1 MPKED
6 FLVDFIRNS
15 NITYVS
21 NGAFGIG
28 FLVNL
33 NNTQIMGT
41 EPFPYTQLT
50 LDNPN
55 PENKG
60 KVDSIF
66 IKLQIL
72 TNNEDLTYHKIDLG
86 PVALTP
92 AMIGEFVQE
101 CKYQINIFKRSNYNL
116 SPICP
121 PIFDCLQLNHDSKI
135 FKFLYDRCPERKY
148 KFFFDELQETI
159 EKNTFF
165 SLGVIVMPVLQGETL
180 KAYKKQ
186 VPIVKQIDA
195 DVQTIAKLVK
205 LYDIGYMHNDLHQ
218 GNVLVNPSEK
228 VTATRTGK
236 AYLIDFG
243 HTTRRRT
250 IARTET
256 LRLEDKLNEIVKTRH
271 PIHNEGI
278 ETWHSY
284 QWVNELIGDTKYFD
298 KNGKQVGND
307 IVAKVSIN
315 DTPDKK
321 KRKEDF
327 ISWIKDI
334 LESMNKYEENEI
346 RKNRE
351 CKKREPSNNE
361 PSNNQ
366 PSNNQPSNNEPSN
379 NQPSN
384 NKKPRTFGGVF
395 SLVLE
400 NIRNIF
406 TYDTDEYSEDEYNGG
421 AVTDVQK
428 PSFLQRVS
436 SFTKK
441 MKPTLAKSRNKSMD
455 KSRNKSMDKS
465 KSKSTGTM
473 KSRSASKQTN
483 PPLSKYKDYSI
494 VTEIGNNY
502 IAAIKRG
509 IDSLKEIEENYKKS
523 QKSK

>member
-1 MPKED
+1 MPFDGKED

-21 NGAFGIG
+21 NGVFGIG

-33 NNTQIMGT
+33 NNTKIMET

-72 TNNEDLTYHKIDLG
+72 TNNKRLVYNAIDLG
-86 PVALTP
+86 PVKLTP
-92 AMIGEFVQE
+92 VMIGEFVQE

-121 PIFDCLQLNHDSKI
+121 PIFDCLQLNYDSKI
-135 FKFLYDRCPERKY
+135 FKSLYDRCPELKY
-148 KFFFDELQETI
+148 KNFFDELQETI
-159 EKNTFF
+159 KTSTYF

-180 KAYKKQ
+180 KAYKEQ

-228 VTATRTGK
+228 VTTTRTGK

-250 IARTET
+250 IART
-256 LRLEDKLNEIVKTRH
+256 LRLEDKLKEIVKTRH
-271 PIHNEGI
+271 PTLHEGI

-284 QWVNELIGDTKYFD
+284 QWINELIGDTKYVD
-298 KNGKQVGND
+298 INGKQVGNA
-307 IVAKVSIN
+307 ILAEVSIN
-315 DTPDKK
+315 DTLAKK
-321 KRKEDF
+321 KKKEKF

-346 RKNRE
+346 RKNTE
-351 CKKREPSNNE
+351 CKKRDISNDDQSSNNEPSNNE
-361 PSNNQ
+361 PSNND
-366 PSNNQPSNNEPSN
+366 EE
-379 NQPSN
+379 N

-406 TYDTDEYSEDEYNGG
+406 TYDTDEYSEDEYTGG
-421 AVTDVQK
+421 AVTDIQK

-441 MKPTLAKSRNKSMD
+441 LKPTLDKSRNKSMD
-455 KSRNKSMDKS
+455 KSKSKSMDKS

-483 PPLSKYKDYSI
+483 PPLSQYEDYSI

-502 IAAIKRG
+502 IAAINHG
-509 IDSLKEIEENYKKS
+509 IESLKEIEENYKKS